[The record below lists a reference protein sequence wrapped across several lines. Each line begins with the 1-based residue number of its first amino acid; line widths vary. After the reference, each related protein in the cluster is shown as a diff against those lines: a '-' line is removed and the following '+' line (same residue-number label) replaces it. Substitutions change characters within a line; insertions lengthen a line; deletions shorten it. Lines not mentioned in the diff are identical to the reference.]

1 MDYNGGAGVQ
11 HIALRTT
18 DIIASVSNLKER
30 GVEFLTIPKTYYANL
45 REALKSS
52 KTKIIEDMDM
62 VRTCWIGWVC
72 ILLQETSISRYCTFQ
87 TS

>member
-52 KTKIIEDMDM
+52 KTKILEDMDT
-62 VRTCWIGWVC
+62 VREWDI
-72 ILLQETSISRYCTFQ
+72 E
-87 TS
+87 